1 MIGVLIGALPGAGA
15 DIAAW
20 VSYAVSKRFSKEP
33 EKFGTGHIEGLV
45 DSGAAN
51 NSALGGAWVPALVFG
66 IPGDSITAI
75 VIGVLYMKGMNPG
88 PTVFINTPHMVYA
101 LFIVFFLANLL
112 MLPLGWL
119 AIKFARRL
127 LSVPREVL
135 MPIILI
141 FCIVGAYAIENNIF
155 NVWVMLGMGV
165 IGYLFEENGVPTA
178 PAILGV
184 VLGKMIE
191 ENFMQSMIK
200 AGGNIVGLFERPIG
214 GTIGAL
220 TLTLWAAPIA
230 WLIWR
235 RATGSRSA

>member
-112 MLPLGWL
+112 MLPLGWM

-178 PAILGV
+178 PAILGL

-200 AGGNIVGLFERPIG
+200 AGGNILGLFERPIG

-220 TLTLWAAPIA
+220 TMMLWVAPIA

-235 RATGSRSA
+235 RAAGRRSA